1 MKLRWLLTVLAFTE
15 CVFLSFY
22 TAARNAES
30 FRQRQRM
37 QRVYEQV
44 VALEATFELERVAW
58 RRASEPQRLVRLW
71 LALDQR
77 GGE

>member
-1 MKLRWLLTVLAFTE
+1 MKLRWLLTVLAFTG
-15 CVFLSFY
+15 CVVLAIH
-22 TAARNAES
+22 TAAMKAES
-30 FRQRQRM
+30 VRQRQRM